1 MQNDNIARRIDH
13 TDLKPD
19 TTTPAIVQLCKE
31 ALEFGFASVCVNPV
45 HVKTASEQL
54 AGSKIA
60 VCTVIGFPL
69 GTNSSGT
76 KAFETI
82 NAMKEGATEFDMV
95 LQVWALKEK
104 KYDLVINDIKGVV
117 TAASGNIVKVIIE
130 TCLLSDDEKK
140 KASLLVK
147 EAGAHFVKTSTG
159 FSDGGATVEDISLI
173 RETVGPEFGV
183 KASGGIKTR
192 EQAEKMILAGAT
204 RIGTSSGV
212 KIARS

>member
-1 MQNDNIARRIDH
+1 
-13 TDLKPD
+13 
-19 TTTPAIVQLCKE
+19 
-31 ALEFGFASVCVNPV
+31 
-45 HVKTASEQL
+45 
-54 AGSKIA
+54 
-60 VCTVIGFPL
+60 
-69 GTNSSGT
+69 
-76 KAFETI
+76 
-82 NAMKEGATEFDMV
+82 
-95 LQVWALKEK
+95 EK

-147 EAGAHFVKTSTG
+147 ESGAHFVKTSTG
-159 FSDGGATVEDISLI
+159 FSAGGATVEDISLI
-173 RETVGPEFGV
+173 KKTVGPEFGI

-192 EQAEKMILAGAT
+192 EQAEKMISAGAT